1 MWKSALAGALAF
13 VAVGMVSIPSSSAQG
28 LSEGHIAMARSALNL
43 TPEQARHW
51 PRVAAALRAF
61 GRGSQVQVADADGEG
76 GWKAKA
82 AGLASKAAAARR
94 VMAAAA
100 PLIKSLTPEQRSTA
114 MAMVRSAG
122 YGHLVR
128 R

>member
-13 VAVGMVSIPSSSAQG
+13 VAVGIASLPSSAQG
-28 LSEGHIAMARSALNL
+28 LSEGHIAQARAALNL

-61 GRGSQVQVADADGEG
+61 NRQTSVQVADASEEG

-94 VMAAAA
+94 VMAAAG
-100 PLIKSLTPEQRSTA
+100 PLLKTLSPEQRSTA

-122 YGHLVR
+122 YGHLIR

>member
-1 MWKSALAGALAF
+1 
-13 VAVGMVSIPSSSAQG
+13 VGMISVPSSSAQG
-28 LSEGHIAMARSALNL
+28 LSEGHIAQARAALNL

-61 GRGSQVQVADADGEG
+61 GRGSKVQVADADADGEG
-76 GWKAKA
+76 GWRAKA
-82 AGLASKAAAARR
+82 SGLASKAAAARR

-122 YGHLVR
+122 YGPLVR